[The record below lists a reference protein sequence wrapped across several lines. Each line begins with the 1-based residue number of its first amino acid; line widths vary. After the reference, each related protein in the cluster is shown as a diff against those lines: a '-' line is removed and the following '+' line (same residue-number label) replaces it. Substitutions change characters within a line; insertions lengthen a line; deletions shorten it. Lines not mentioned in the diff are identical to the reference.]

1 MKKRIVSIIV
11 ASFLVLTF
19 AASAFA
25 STATVER
32 TVNFRSA
39 PSTGSNVYQTLKK
52 GTRVEVLEDLNR
64 YWVKASVNGKVG
76 YVSKNY
82 ISSFAAPTSSSPL
95 NSPSAPSSDKPS
107 AKAEKIIQHAKNL
120 IGVTKYKYGANQAPT
135 LMDCSAFVK
144 YVFGKEGISLKW
156 GTKYLKD
163 AGKYVA
169 KNNLQPGDLVL
180 FRVGSSSSIG
190 HVGIYIGDD
199 KMIHNSSSGNVNVS
213 SITSGYW
220 GSRYVTARRVL

>member
-1 MKKRIVSIIV
+1 MKKRFVSMIL
-11 ASFLVLTF
+11 ASLLFLTF

-32 TVNFRSA
+32 SVNFRSA
-39 PSTGSNVYQTLKK
+39 PSTSSKVYQTLKK
-52 GTRVEVLEDLNR
+52 GTKIEVLQDLNR

-82 ISSFAAPTSSSPL
+82 ISSFAKPSSS
-95 NSPSAPSSDKPS
+95 SSSSSSKSSQSGQKS

-156 GTKYLKD
+156 GTRFLKD
-163 AGKYVA
+163 AGKYVS
-169 KNNLQPGDLVL
+169 KNNLQPGDLIL

-190 HVGIYIGDD
+190 HVGIYIGDG
-199 KMIHNSSSGNVNVS
+199 KMIHNSSSKNVNIA

-220 GSRYVTARRVL
+220 EPRYVTARRVL